1 MFFAKKDPEEE
12 AEKERA
18 RARHEQLLAQA
29 VRALER
35 DKELY
40 AGHTFVHGSMPTWT
54 QFSFV
59 DLFADPFVD
68 LERRD
73 VEMDAI
79 MGISKKRA
87 AAARAERALAASG
100 SSKDCKPEKGRQ
112 GRRQGRKGGSR
123 GNEAVVQ
130 LAMSMKFVGNIFKRL
145 LTEDIGDCSRHVSNI
160 LQALQ
165 EALQIGSYWRGED
178 VHGSF
183 LAFLQYM
190 VGRVNAMR
198 PGEILIFP
206 GGWRRETKPGHAL
219 VHVLEEASNHHFTFS
234 TCNTKGG
241 EGLEY
246 HARAQCAPP
255 KLRRSLTLCCDD
267 VPVWRLQDSSFWYM
281 LFRPLVYPSDAN
293 GPAYLYEQLL
303 PYLNSRPL
311 YSNAYKHELVNV
323 PQNMGDMAPTKE
335 EVDMTPLPSGISDAT
350 PDQMWGGS
358 SSSLSFDSG
367 GGTTSSVPAPSSI
380 AKFRWFT
387 PEF

>member
-1 MFFAKKDPEEE
+1 MFFAKKDAGEE
-12 AEKERA
+12 ALRERA
-18 RARHEQLLAQA
+18 RARRAALLAQA
-29 VRALER
+29 ARALVR

-40 AGHTFVHGSMPTWT
+40 AGHTFVHGSMPTWA

-68 LERRD
+68 LERRG
-73 VEMDAI
+73 VEMDAV

-87 AAARAERALAASG
+87 AAARADRDVAAARGNSKAASKAKG
-100 SSKDCKPEKGRQ
+100 AKDDGKDA
-112 GRRQGRKGGSR
+112 KGGSR

-130 LAMSMKFVGNIFKRL
+130 LAMSMKFVGNVFKRL

-160 LQALQ
+160 HQALQ
-165 EALQIGSYWRGED
+165 EALQIGSRLPIGECED
-178 VHGSF
+178 VHASF

-206 GGWRRETKPGHAL
+206 GGWRRETKSGHAL
-219 VHVLEEASNHHFTFS
+219 VHVLEKASNHHFTFS

-246 HARAQCAPP
+246 HAARAQCAPP

-311 YSNAYKHELVNV
+311 YSNAFRHDLVNV
-323 PQNMGDMAPTKE
+323 PQGVNDMAPTKE
-335 EVDMTPLPSGISDAT
+335 EVNMTPLPSGIAEAT

-358 SSSLSFDSG
+358 G
-367 GGTTSSVPAPSSI
+367 
-380 AKFRWFT
+380 
-387 PEF
+387 